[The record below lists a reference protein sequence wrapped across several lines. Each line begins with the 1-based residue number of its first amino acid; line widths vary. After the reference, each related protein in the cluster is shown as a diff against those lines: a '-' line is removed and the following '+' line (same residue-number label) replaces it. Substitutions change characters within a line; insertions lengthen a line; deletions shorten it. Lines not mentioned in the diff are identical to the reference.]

1 MVVNPPALCGL
12 ISFSQPHSR
21 DHLLSRRHP
30 LSTILQTKEVTQCH
44 PSPAQP
50 RRRRDDPFCDFLDL
64 RKAQLGR
71 KPSRVF
77 SLPVL
82 IRMNDVA
89 QYPVFSFSSSPSMA
103 NQQQQPRQRA
113 KGIWSTEEH
122 DRFLDALKKYPLGP
136 WKTITDH
143 VGSRSIRQVQTHAQK
158 YQEKVLRRLN
168 GSSKAKVLRL
178 RQEHRIDHDV
188 LESQALIGTPGERR
202 KSARKSTRSKLNAS
216 LATAESRDRQ
226 SLEDG
231 QEQDVDLDENQW
243 DDDDLFR
250 ISLSEFYDE
259 EDLAK
264 LETQADE
271 ADDGD
276 DDDGDDKNLPSLSE
290 CLDFFITC
298 FSSTTTS
305 ASAQPR

>member
-1 MVVNPPALCGL
+1 
-12 ISFSQPHSR
+12 
-21 DHLLSRRHP
+21 
-30 LSTILQTKEVTQCH
+30 
-44 PSPAQP
+44 
-50 RRRRDDPFCDFLDL
+50 
-64 RKAQLGR
+64 
-71 KPSRVF
+71 
-77 SLPVL
+77 
-82 IRMNDVA
+82 MNDVA
-89 QYPVFSFSSSPSMA
+89 RYSAFSFSSSSSMV
-103 NQQQQPRQRA
+103 NQQPQQQQPRQRA

-202 KSARKSTRSKLNAS
+202 KSARKASRNKLNAS
-216 LATAESRDRQ
+216 LATAESRSRE

-231 QEQDVDLDENQW
+231 QEQDADFDENQW

-264 LETQADE
+264 LK

-276 DDDGDDKNLPSLSE
+276 DDDEGDGNDLPSLSE

-298 FSSTTTS
+298 FSSTTTNT
-305 ASAQPR
+305 